1 MILDDHSLYISQR
14 DGANLLFEK
23 IEIDAKEIT
32 SSINLG
38 KVSEESLEVLKGIKP
53 MFLSQL
59 GMLNDFYIWT
69 KSSKTV

>member
-1 MILDDHSLYISQR
+1 MILDGHSLYISQR
-14 DGANLLFEK
+14 EGSNLLFDK

-32 SSINLG
+32 SAINLG
-38 KVSEESLEVLKGIKP
+38 NVSEESLEIIKTIKP
-53 MFLSQL
+53 MFLNQL

>member
-1 MILDDHSLYISQR
+1 M
-14 DGANLLFEK
+14 LFDK

-32 SSINLG
+32 SAINLG
-38 KVSEESLEVLKGIKP
+38 KVSEESLEILKTIKP
-53 MFLSQL
+53 MFLNQL

>member
-53 MFLSQL
+53 MFLNQL